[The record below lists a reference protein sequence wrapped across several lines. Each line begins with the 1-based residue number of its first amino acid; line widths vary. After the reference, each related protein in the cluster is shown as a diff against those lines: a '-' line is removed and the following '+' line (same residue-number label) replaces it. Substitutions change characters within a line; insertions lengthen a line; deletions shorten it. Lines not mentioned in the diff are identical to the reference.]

1 MHDDILL
8 KNGIN
13 SIQSNGAPD
22 GQPSSPMFTALR
34 PFDEELEE
42 IPSYLKAK
50 KKYKKEIAI
59 SKPMSDLRPLDYKD
73 GRYMDRSF
81 IRYCRGNLEE
91 TILMSKYF
99 RLNFF
104 SISEC
109 ELQCYPIPK
118 NYAMVMKLLDLLQPI

>member
-1 MHDDILL
+1 ML

-13 SIQSNGAPD
+13 SIQTTGAPD

-81 IRYCRGNLEE
+81 IRYCQGNLKEP
-91 TILMSKYF
+91 KP
-99 RLNFF
+99 FF
-104 SISEC
+104 F
-109 ELQCYPIPK
+109 LYV
-118 NYAMVMKLLDLLQPI
+118 YL